1 MANPSYF
8 ISCDWG
14 TSNFRLRLVET
25 GSLSVLVEHKT
36 DQGIKVLYQ
45 KFLEQNKLGQTEYF
59 LTYLQDQID
68 KMGNTQGAQNV
79 VTVGMASANIGLLE
93 LEYGNMPFDE
103 AGKGINFK
111 AIPLKN
117 GMEVLLVSGIKD
129 ESGMMRGE
137 EIQALGLTKYL
148 ESYKNG
154 MLILPGTH
162 SKHINYD
169 SGEFTA
175 LKSFMT
181 GELFELLSTKSILA
195 NNVETCQWI
204 TKRKNAFK
212 EGLSIGFEGQ
222 LSAHLFSIRAKNLLH
237 GAKKKD
243 NYFTLSGMLI
253 GDELSY
259 LKNWEDNIFL
269 AAPEPFFDMYKLA
282 LETILRKEQLFFFG
296 DKVLENALLNGQKK
310 ILHLYENK

>member
-1 MANPSYF
+1 MANTSYF

-25 GSLSVLVEHKT
+25 ASLLVLVEHKT
-36 DQGIKVLYQ
+36 DQGVKVLYQ
-45 KFLEQNKLGQTEYF
+45 NFLAQDKLGQTEYF
-59 LTYLQDQID
+59 LAYLQDQID
-68 KMGNTQGAQNV
+68 KIGDARGAKNV

-93 LEYGNMPFDE
+93 LEYGKMPFDE
-103 AGKGINFK
+103 AGKGINSK
-111 AIPLKN
+111 VIPLKN
-117 GMEVLLVSGIKD
+117 GMDVILVSGIKD
-129 ESGMMRGE
+129 EAGMMRGE

-162 SKHINYD
+162 SKHINYCE
-169 SGEFTA
+169 GEFTA

-195 NNVETCQWI
+195 NNVESCQWI
-204 TKRKNAFK
+204 NKRKNAFK

-243 NYFTLSGMLI
+243 TYFMLSGMLI
-253 GDELSY
+253 GDELAY
-259 LKNWEDNIFL
+259 LRSWESNVFL
-269 AAPEPFFDMYKLA
+269 AAPEPFYDMYKLA
-282 LETILRKEQLFFFG
+282 LETILKKEHLFFFG

-310 ILHLYENK
+310 ILQLYESE